1 MTISLDLHATTPT
14 APQVIAAMAP
24 YWDEQAWNAHSA
36 HAGGAVAAQAVAMAR
51 AQVAGLIGAM
61 PGEVYFTAGATEA
74 NNIALLG
81 LSSAARSNA
90 PTRRRILTSAIEHKC
105 VLECAKHLS
114 VNGFGHELIPVG
126 NNGIVD
132 LTALEAMLDEQV
144 LLVAVMAANN
154 EVGTCQP
161 LAAVA
166 ELCARHGALFHVDAA
181 QAVGRVPFDVM
192 TAGCDTASLS
202 GHKFYGPKGIG
213 ALYVSAAAA
222 MRPEPIMFGG
232 GQESALRPGT
242 LPVPLIVG
250 MGAAAALAGERMGQG
265 PRLTQLAALFHA
277 ELGRLGV
284 KAVINSAD
292 APRLPG
298 SLNFRIAGVDAEHIV
313 QRLAADLH
321 LSTGSACQSGQ
332 LMGSYVLAAMGCS
345 PEEIASSFRVCFGH
359 DHREDDARVAASL
372 LAETVKACQNRT
384 GQDVQ

>member
-14 APQVIAAMAP
+14 ASEVIAAMAP
-24 YWDEQAWNAHSA
+24 FWNEQAWNAHSA
-36 HAGGAVAAQAVAMAR
+36 HGGGALAAQAVATAR
-51 AQVAGLIGAM
+51 ARLARLIGAM

-81 LSSAARSNA
+81 LAAAARTGV
-90 PTRRRILTSAIEHKC
+90 PKRRRILTSAIEHKC
-105 VLECAKHLS
+105 VLESARHLAGQ
-114 VNGFGHELIPVG
+114 GFEHELIPVDG
-126 NNGIVD
+126 TGVVD
-132 LTALEAMLDEQV
+132 LKVLEEMLDEYV

-161 LAAVA
+161 LTAVA

-192 TAGCDTASLS
+192 TAGCDTASVS
-202 GHKFYGPKGIG
+202 AHKFYGPKGIG
-213 ALYVSAAAA
+213 ALYLGAGAA

-250 MGAAAALAGERMGQG
+250 MGAAAALAEERMGEG
-265 PRLTQLAALFHA
+265 PRLADLAMLFHT
-277 ELGRLGV
+277 ELGRQGV
-284 KAVINSAD
+284 DAVINGAG

-298 SLNFRIAGVDAEHIV
+298 SINLRIEGTDAEDIV

-332 LMGSYVLAAMGCS
+332 LAGSYVLAAMGCS

-359 DHREDDARVAASL
+359 DHCKDDACTAASL
-372 LAETVKACQNRT
+372 LAETVRACKNRT
-384 GQDVQ
+384 G